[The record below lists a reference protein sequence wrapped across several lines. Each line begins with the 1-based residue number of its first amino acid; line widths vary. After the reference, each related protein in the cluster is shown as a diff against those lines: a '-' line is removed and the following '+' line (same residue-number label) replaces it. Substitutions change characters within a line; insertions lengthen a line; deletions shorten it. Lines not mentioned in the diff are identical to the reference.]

1 MVAYL
6 FKKNDKDLKTM
17 TDEDLMSG
25 AKSRRTGLKVVRW
38 APFVGSIA
46 LTLAVFSVVA
56 MPMLVGFA
64 ASIGI
69 GWGVS
74 KLSAPWVNKV
84 SSRLSTEQTTMER
97 EMLDRMDKRE
107 KAEKAAAKQA
117 DLDAKAIAAAHAAAG
132 TTPLSGQIAE
142 EFKQAKAA
150 GMPTTE
156 DITVR
161 KISLKFKKPG
171 DSVQP

>member
-6 FKKNDKDLKTM
+6 FKKNEKDLKTM
-17 TDEDLMSG
+17 SDEDLMSG
-25 AKSRRTGLKVVRW
+25 AKSRRTGQKIVRW
-38 APFVGSIA
+38 TPFVGGIAATIA
-46 LTLAVFSVVA
+46 LFTVFP

-64 ASIGI
+64 ASIAV
-69 GWGVS
+69 GWGVN
-74 KLSAPWVNKV
+74 KISAPWVNKV

-97 EMLDRMDKRE
+97 EMLDRMGARE

-117 DLDAKAIAAAHAAAG
+117 DLDAKATAAAHAAAG
-132 TTPLSGQIAE
+132 TTPLTGQIAE

-161 KISLKFKKPG
+161 KIKFKKPG
-171 DSVQP
+171 ENVQP

>member
-1 MVAYL
+1 MVANL

-17 TDEDLMSG
+17 EDDELLSG
-25 AKSRRTGLKVVRW
+25 IKSRRFGTKAVRW
-38 APFVGSIA
+38 MPFVASIA
-46 LTLAVFSVVA
+46 ATLAIFSFVA

-64 ASIGI
+64 VSMGV

-84 SSRLSTEQTTMER
+84 SSRLSTEYTTMER

-107 KAEKAAAKQA
+107 KAEKAAAKEA
-117 DLDAKAIAAAHAAAG
+117 DLAAKAEAAAHAAAG
-132 TTPLSGQIAE
+132 TKPLTGQAAE
-142 EFKQAKAA
+142 DFKQAKAA

-171 DSVQP
+171 DSAQP

>member
-6 FKKNDKDLKTM
+6 FKKNDKDPKTM
-17 TDEDLMSG
+17 TDDDLLSG
-25 AKSRRTGLKVVRW
+25 AKSRRTGLKIVRW
-38 APFVGSIA
+38 SPMVAGIA
-46 LTLAVFSVVA
+46 ATLALFVVFP

-64 ASIGI
+64 ASIAV
-69 GWGVS
+69 GWGVN

-107 KAEKAAAKQA
+107 KAEKAAEKQA
-117 DLDAKAIAAAHAAAG
+117 AAEAKAVAAAHAAAG

-161 KISLKFKKPG
+161 KIQLKFKKPG
-171 DSVQP
+171 EDVQP

>member
-6 FKKNDKDLKTM
+6 FKKHDKDLKTM
-17 TDEDLMSG
+17 KDEELLSG
-25 AKSRRTGLKVVRW
+25 IKSRRNGMKVVRW
-38 APFVGSIA
+38 APTVGTLA
-46 LTLAVFSVVA
+46 LTLGVFA
-56 MPMLVGFA
+56 MMPMGIFLGLAVSVGI
-64 ASIGI
+64 SIAVG
-69 GWGVS
+69 
-74 KLSAPWVNKV
+74 KLSAPWTNKV
-84 SSRLSTEQTTMER
+84 SSRLSTEYTTMER

-117 DLDAKAIAAAHAAAG
+117 DLDAKATAAAHAAAG
-132 TTPLSGQIAE
+132 TKPLTGQIAE

-171 DSVQP
+171 DSAQP